1 MDRRPRLVFFIFI
14 FVFGILFV
22 CGSAYRRSIALRQ
35 HYSNGWIDPNLYKQE
50 IASMMKHRNV
60 VIKELKRVMPT
71 RDWSLWGDNYN
82 DTPQFTNMTHKDI
95 KASLMKKKEKLS
107 DSQSW
112 KLYGLILNTEV
123 LPTSLQCPN
132 TMDILSTFQDEIV
145 NAGFSCL
152 EPGATTKR
160 HRDVDPSFY
169 RCHIPLIIPSG
180 DCYLEVGGVK
190 RKWDNPLVFDDTK
203 YHNAWNN
210 TDEYRVIL
218 IVDFLRK

>member
-1 MDRRPRLVFFIFI
+1 MDRRSRLVFLILI
-14 FVFGILFV
+14 FVFGIIFV
-22 CGSAYRRSIALRQ
+22 CGSTYRRNIALQ
-35 HYSNGWIDPNLYKQE
+35 QFTNGWIDPDLYKKE
-50 IASMMKHRNV
+50 IASMMKHRNAI
-60 VIKELKRVMPT
+60 IKELKRVMPT

-82 DTPQFTNMTHKDI
+82 KTPQFTSMTHKDI
-95 KASLMKKKEKLS
+95 KDSLIKKKEKLS

-123 LPTSLQCPN
+123 LPTSRQCPN
-132 TMDILSTFQDEIV
+132 TMNILSQFQDEIV

-160 HRDVDPSFY
+160 HRDVDSSFY
-169 RCHIPLIIPSG
+169 RCHIPLIIPKG
-180 DCYLEVGGVK
+180 DCYLEVEGVK

-218 IVDFLRK
+218 IVDFLRR